1 LYFPWGPE
9 HHPFLGGEKGK
20 KMAKKPK
27 KKAESS
33 NQITEL
39 VTTDLISEV
48 IDAVTAKRGYAKRDK
63 FLMAWILGLPATT
76 AGKIAGYSNSYAS
89 KLSEQVRKN
98 PKLAERLEEITS
110 VMPDRYRALCKFRL
124 TDVAEVEGA
133 ALQKMKEDPLL
144 AIKNPALLKQAKQAA
159 GVLTEPTGPT
169 VNLNLGFLQQ
179 AMDAQIFGGKKLEY
193 ELGPPGS
200 RMATVTIIDAEVAD
214 EKALPPPP
222 TTVTPEMREIIKK
235 DREVIPRDVKRV
247 RFRK

>member
-1 LYFPWGPE
+1 MAK
-9 HHPFLGGEKGK
+9 KGK
-20 KMAKKPK
+20 KKDEIGNK
-27 KKAESS
+27 
-33 NQITEL
+33 NGEL
-39 VTTDLISEV
+39 LPANLTVEV
-48 IDAVTAKRGYAKRDK
+48 VEATAAKRDLSQRDK
-63 FLMAWILGLPATT
+63 FLLFWMLGHPAAA
-76 AGKIAGYSNSYAS
+76 AGRMAGYSDSYAL
-89 KLSEQVRKN
+89 KLSQELKKQ
-98 PKLAERLEEITS
+98 PKLAQRLEEITS

-159 GVLTEPTGPT
+159 GVLVPEGSPV
-169 VNLNLGFLQQ
+169 VNVNLGFLQQ
-179 AMDAQIFGGKKLEY
+179 AMEAQFFGGKQLEY
-193 ELGPPGS
+193 EPGPPGS
-200 RMATVTIIDAEVAD
+200 RMASITIVDAEVAD